1 MSIVLADNSLPK
13 KLLDAVASAAA
24 QCGWCQSSETFEP
37 KSAPMSDFHF
47 AVTMMNATPHH
58 SGLISTTFRIELA
71 CRIYVSMLREPQ
83 ASIDPDITAAAWDL
97 MSMYSSGFTLGGLVR
112 QVDLLGES
120 GEPLDLKF
128 GYIGIDKRLYRIAE
142 ITLPV
147 IANDVFTQGA

>member
-1 MSIVLADNSLPK
+1 MTADNSLPGR
-13 KLLDAVASAAA
+13 LLVAVADAAA
-24 QCGWCQSSETFEP
+24 QCGWCKSSETFEP
-37 KSAPMSDFHF
+37 KSAPQSDFHF
-47 AVTMMNATPHH
+47 AVCMMNATPTRR

-83 ASIDPDITAAAWDL
+83 SSIDPDITAAAWDL
-97 MSMYSSGFTLGGLVR
+97 MQSYSAGFTLGGLVQ

-128 GYIGIDKRLYRIAE
+128 GYIGIDKHLYRIAE

-147 IANDVFTQGA
+147 ICNDVFDQGA

>member
-1 MSIVLADNSLPK
+1 MTADNSLPR
-13 KLLDAVASAAA
+13 KLLDAIASAAMSN
-24 QCGWCQSSETFEP
+24 GWCQSAETFEP

-47 AVTMMNATPHH
+47 AVVMMNATPYH
-58 SGLISTTFRIELA
+58 SGLTSTTFRIELA

-97 MSMYSSGFTLGGLVR
+97 IQSYSAGFTLGGLVR
-112 QVDLLGES
+112 NVDLLGES

-147 IANDVFTQGA
+147 IVSDVFTQGA

>member
-1 MSIVLADNSLPK
+1 MSVILADNSLPA
-13 KLLDAVASAAA
+13 KLLNAIASAAA

-47 AVTMMNATPHH
+47 AVTMMNATPAR
-58 SGLISTTFRIELA
+58 SGLISTSFRIELA

-83 ASIDPDITAAAWDL
+83 ASIDPEITAAAWDL
-97 MSMYSSGFTLGGLVR
+97 MSMYSSGFTLGGLVE

>member
-1 MSIVLADNSLPK
+1 MTADNSLPGR
-13 KLLDAVASAAA
+13 LLTAVADAAA
-24 QCGWCQSSETFEP
+24 KSGWCQSAQTFEP
-37 KSAPMSDFHF
+37 KSAPQSDFHF
-47 AVTMMNATPHH
+47 AVTMMNASPTH

-83 ASIDPDITAAAWDL
+83 DSIDPDITAAAWDL
-97 MSMYSSGFTLGGLVR
+97 IQSYSSGFTLGGLVR
-112 QVDLLGES
+112 NVDLLGES

-147 IANDVFTQGA
+147 IVSDVFTQGA

>member
-1 MSIVLADNSLPK
+1 MTVLADNSLPR

-24 QCGWCQSSETFEP
+24 ACGWCQSAQTFEP
-37 KSAPMSDFHF
+37 KSAPMEDFHF
-47 AVTMMNATPHH
+47 AVMMMNATPAR

-83 ASIDPDITAAAWDL
+83 DSIDPDITAAAWDL

-112 QVDLLGES
+112 EVDLLGES

-147 IANDVFTQGA
+147 IVSDVFVQGQ